1 VRTILLACFALATTL
16 SSAWAVDP
24 APLPKEIRTA
34 RTVFVLNQGIEPGT
48 MDVVYDQIL
57 KWSHWTLTDEHEK
70 ADLIIVL
77 SAQSYFYGMANF
89 GSGSAT
95 ATATTYGNT
104 TVAHGSS
111 SAQGIAVP
119 LMQET
124 RYLTV
129 VEPKSGLALLTLSCR
144 RREINGNARTG
155 KTLVNRLK
163 ERFPKDQR

>member
-1 VRTILLACFALATTL
+1 VRIILLACFAMAGTL
-16 SSAWAVDP
+16 PSAWAVDP

-48 MDVVYDQIL
+48 MDVVYDEIR
-57 KWSHWTLTDEHEK
+57 KWSHWALTDEHEK
-70 ADLIIVL
+70 ADLIVVL

-89 GSGSAT
+89 GSASAT
-95 ATATTYGNT
+95 TTATTYGNT
-104 TVAHGSS
+104 TVAHGSG

-119 LMQET
+119 VMQET

-129 VEPKSGLALLTLSCR
+129 VEPRSGLALLTLSCR

-163 ERFPKDQR
+163 ERFPREQR

>member
-1 VRTILLACFALATTL
+1 MNAAVACFILAGL
-16 SSAWAVDP
+16 PAAWAVDP

-34 RTVFVLNQGIEPGT
+34 KTVFVLNQGIEAGT
-48 MDVVYDQIL
+48 MDVVYDEIR
-57 KWSHWTLTDEHEK
+57 KWSHWTLTDDHEK

-77 SAQSYFYGMANF
+77 SAQNYVNGMATF

-104 TVAHGSS
+104 TVGRGYGSS
-111 SAQGIAVP
+111 QGVAVP
-119 LMQET
+119 IMQET

-129 VEPKSGLALLTLSCR
+129 VEPKSGLALLTLNCR

-155 KTLVNRLK
+155 RVLVNRLK